1 MLDVLDAE
9 QELLD
14 AQVNLVR
21 AQRDEFV
28 AATELAAAV
37 GKLTAKEYN
46 LEVDYYDETD
56 HYNKVRDKF
65 YGFGK

>member
-65 YGFGK
+65 YGLGK

>member
-1 MLDVLDAE
+1 
-9 QELLD
+9 
-14 AQVNLVR
+14 VR
-21 AQRDEFV
+21 AERDEFV

-46 LEVDYYDETD
+46 LDVNYYNESEY
-56 HYNKVRDKF
+56 YNKVRDRI

>member
-28 AATELAAAV
+28 AATELTAAV
-37 GKLTAKEYN
+37 GKLTAKKFN
-46 LEVDYYDETD
+46 LEVDYYDESD

-65 YGFGK
+65 YGSGR